1 MFQQATARLTRRS
14 FPADISAAKS
24 RVAQWE
30 PNLSLPQFPHGNIV
44 QDEDDGP
51 HWMTTYSAFDPGM
64 MRPLLLSGISLDVE
78 RINLSVFAVP
88 KSPALATYTPHMA
101 YTFAKPSHTQPVV
114 NMSTKPWPYS
124 LPDFLHPKPGT
135 TFGMMHGSGLVALEK
150 AGNVGFLQAVLF
162 GVPDPDNDGEKA
174 GDVVEV
180 QDREVGGKGLVAV
193 QSESFEVV
201 VK

>member
-1 MFQQATARLTRRS
+1 MFRQATALLARRS

-24 RVAQWE
+24 RVVQWE

-51 HWMTTYSAFDPGM
+51 HWMTTHSAFDPGM

-78 RINLSVFAVP
+78 RINLSGFAVP
-88 KSPALATYTPHMA
+88 KSPAPTTHTPHMA

-114 NMSTKPWPYS
+114 NMATKPWPYS
-124 LPDFLHPKPGT
+124 LPGFLRPKPGT
-135 TFGMMHGSGLVALEK
+135 AFEMMHGGGLVDLEK
-150 AGNVGFLQAVLF
+150 VGRVGFLQAALY

-180 QDREVGGKGLVAV
+180 QDREVSGKKAVAM
-193 QSESFEVV
+193 QSVAFEVV
-201 VK
+201 AK